1 MNTLYSS
8 HHVYLHLS
16 NNDLLQIPYN
26 QTLSSETPISSLT
39 PPPGGSRLVISSPF
53 SAQPVLYA
61 IDGHNL
67 NYYDPIGDV
76 WHQINSNALP
86 WCSDATPF
94 APPVLQQGIL
104 FYGGS
109 CSNNQALY
117 SYNTSTKATQK
128 QDTTVHPLGFADA
141 AYTNIDY
148 ATTVFVGGNTS
159 TSVWVGMNQVA
170 YYQGGWNY
178 RNVDNSNMLDS
189 RSGALLLPIYPA
201 SYSLDSTSTADRA
214 LILGGTVDGRTAEPY
229 SAVLEFG
236 DQGWGYHANASF
248 EVDGNVVGA
257 ALLFET
263 LVTIGEGQ
271 GQDQSKEADSEGGLQ
286 VQEKVKKSALNP
298 LRKRSTYSIQLYNVN
313 NLEPVQKY
321 VPSQAAT
328 STTPVTRAST
338 TVSQASSTSVAAT
351 TDTSISSPPSS
362 TTKSH
367 SGMSTGGIAALST
380 ILPLAAIFALL
391 GIWWYRKKKTN
402 EVQLPRERLDYF
414 DDFMPRDR
422 DVMSDANSLNSWTE
436 KRRIWESDHN
446 RNSIL
451 SNKDLVNNR
460 DSILDPDLPLPSPPR
475 PARKASVKSA
485 FSYDGNV
492 NDVQVLVSS
501 RRRTQLRVVNAD
513 EDLIDL

>member
-8 HHVYLHLS
+8 DHVYLHLS

-26 QTLSSETPISSLT
+26 QTLSSETPISTLT
-39 PPPGGSRLVISSPF
+39 PPPTGSRLVISSPF
-53 SAQPVLYA
+53 SSQPVLYA
-61 IDGHNL
+61 IDGHKI
-67 NYYDPIGDV
+67 NYYDSVGDV
-76 WHQINSNALP
+76 WHQINSNSLP

-109 CSNNQALY
+109 CSTNQVLY
-117 SYNTSTKATQK
+117 SYNTTTKATQK
-128 QDTTVHPLGFADA
+128 LDTTVHPLGFAQA

-201 SYSLDSTSTADRA
+201 SYSLDSDSRADRA
-214 LILGGTVDGRTAEPY
+214 LILGGTVDGRTADPY

-236 DQGWGYHANASF
+236 DQGWGYHGNSSF
-248 EVDGNVVGA
+248 EVDGGIVGA

-263 LVTIGEGQ
+263 LVTIGEG
-271 GQDQSKEADSEGGLQ
+271 GDAGHGKAAAAVVSEGGLQ
-286 VQEKVKKSALNP
+286 VQGKAALA
-298 LRKRSTYSIQLYNVN
+298 KRSGYSIQLFNVN

-321 VPSQAAT
+321 VPSQAAS
-328 STTPVTRAST
+328 STAASAST
-338 TVSQASSTSVAAT
+338 TISQASSTTVPAA
-351 TDTSISSPPSS
+351 TDTSSPSPSASSKSD
-362 TTKSH
+362 KSH

-391 GIWWYRKKKTN
+391 GVWWYRKKKTN

-422 DVMSDANSLNSWTE
+422 DAMSDANSLNSWTE
-436 KRRIWESDHN
+436 KRRNWESDLN

-460 DSILDPDLPLPSPPR
+460 DSILDPNLPLPSPPR

-485 FSYDGNV
+485 FSYDDNV

>member
-8 HHVYLHLS
+8 NHVYLHLS

-26 QTLSSETPISSLT
+26 QTLSSETPISTLT
-39 PPPGGSRLVISSPF
+39 APPDGSRLVISAPF
-53 SAQPVLYA
+53 SSQPVLYA
-61 IDGHNL
+61 INGHQV
-67 NYYDPIGDV
+67 NYYDTVGDTWHEIG
-76 WHQINSNALP
+76 SSMPP
-86 WCSDATPF
+86 WCSDATAF

-117 SYNTSTKATQK
+117 SYNTSTKATEK
-128 QDTTVHPLGFADA
+128 LETSVNPLGFTGS

-178 RNVDNSNMLDS
+178 RNVDNFNMLDS
-189 RSGALLLPIYPA
+189 RSDALLLPIYPA
-201 SYSLDSTSTADRA
+201 SFSLDSSSRADRA
-214 LILGGTVDGRTAEPY
+214 LILGGTVDGRTAQPY
-229 SAVLEFG
+229 SAVLQFG
-236 DQGWGYHANASF
+236 DLGWGYHGNSSF
-248 EVDGNVVGA
+248 EVQGSIVGA

-263 LVTIGEGQ
+263 LVTIGADEGQ
-271 GQDQSKEADSEGGLQ
+271 ENQQKSVLQ
-286 VQEKVKKSALNP
+286 IQEKI
-298 LRKRSTYSIQLYNVN
+298 KRFFGLAKRGPAYSIQLYNVN

-321 VPSQAAT
+321 VPSQAVSSSAPT
-328 STTPVTRAST
+328 SASSTSVTI
-338 TVSQASSTSVAAT
+338 SQASSTSAVAAA
-351 TDTSISSPPSS
+351 TDSASSAPSS
-362 TTKSH
+362 SSQKSH
-367 SGMSTGGIAALST
+367 SGMSTGGIAAVST
-380 ILPLAAIFALL
+380 ILPLVAIFALL
-391 GIWWYRKKKTN
+391 GVWWYRKKKN
-402 EVQLPRERLDYF
+402 SDVQLPRERLDYF

-422 DVMSDANSLNSWTE
+422 DAMSDANSLNSWTE
-436 KRRIWESDHN
+436 KRRIWESDLN

-451 SNKDLVNNR
+451 SNKDLINNR
-460 DSILDPDLPLPSPPR
+460 DSVLDPDLPIPSPPR
-475 PARKASVKSA
+475 TARKASVRSA
-485 FSYDGNV
+485 FSYDDNV

>member
-1 MNTLYSS
+1 MNTLYSTDY
-8 HHVYLHLS
+8 VYVHLS

-26 QTLSSETPISSLT
+26 QTLSSETPISTLA
-39 PPPGGSRLVISSPF
+39 PPPDGSTMVISSPF
-53 SAQPVLYA
+53 AQSVLYA
-61 IDGHNL
+61 ISGHSV
-67 NYYDPIGDV
+67 NYYDPVGDV
-76 WHQINSNALP
+76 WHVLSSSDAP

-94 APPVLQQGIL
+94 APPNLQQGIL

-109 CSNNQALY
+109 CSSNQVLY
-117 SYNTSTKATQK
+117 SFNTSTKATQ
-128 QDTTVHPLGFADA
+128 QLESSVHPLGFADA

-170 YYQGGWNY
+170 YFQGGWNY
-178 RNVDNSNMLDS
+178 RNVDNFGMLDS
-189 RSGALLLPIYPA
+189 RSGALLLPIFPA
-201 SYSLDSTSTADRA
+201 SYSLSSDSRADRA
-214 LILGGTVDGRTAEPY
+214 LILGGTVDGRTAQPY

-236 DQGWGYHANASF
+236 DQGWGYHGNASF
-248 EVDGNVVGA
+248 EVEGGIVGA

-263 LVTIGEGQ
+263 LVTIGKG
-271 GQDQSKEADSEGGLQ
+271 DVSKEAGLH
-286 VQEKVKKSALNP
+286 VQEKSLE
-298 LRKRSTYSIQLYNVN
+298 KRSLYSIQLYNVN

-328 STTPVTRAST
+328 SVLSTST
-338 TVSQASSTSVAAT
+338 TISQATSTSAPTAAPT
-351 TDTSISSPPSS
+351 TSTSPSS
-362 TTKSH
+362 DSSKH

-380 ILPLAAIFALL
+380 ILPLAAIIALL
-391 GIWWYRKKKTN
+391 GIWWYRKKKTSD
-402 EVQLPRERLDYF
+402 VQLPRERLDYF

-422 DVMSDANSLNSWTE
+422 DMSDANSLNSWTE
-436 KRRIWESDHN
+436 KRRIWESDLN

-451 SNKDLVNNR
+451 SNKDLVNR
-460 DSILDPDLPLPSPPR
+460 DSVLDPNLPLPSPPR

-485 FSYDGNV
+485 YSYDDNV

>member
-1 MNTLYSS
+1 MNTLYSTDN
-8 HHVYLHLS
+8 VYLHLS

-26 QTLSSETPISSLT
+26 QTLSSETPISTLT
-39 PPPGGSRLVISSPF
+39 PPPEGARLVISSPF
-53 SAQPVLYA
+53 SDKSVLYA
-61 IDGHNL
+61 INGHQI

-76 WHQINSNALP
+76 WHPIDTNTLP
-86 WCSDATPF
+86 WCLDATPF

-109 CSNNQALY
+109 CSNNQVLY
-117 SYNTSTKATQK
+117 SYNTTTKTTQK
-128 QDTTVHPLGFADA
+128 QDTTVHPLGFAQA

-148 ATTVFVGGNTS
+148 ATTVFLGGNTS

-201 SYSLDSTSTADRA
+201 SYSLDSESRADRA

-236 DQGWGYHANASF
+236 TQGWGYHGNASF
-248 EVDGNVVGA
+248 EVDGGIVGA

-263 LVTIGEGQ
+263 LVTIGKGSE
-271 GQDQSKEADSEGGLQ
+271 EGGLR
-286 VQEKVKKSALNP
+286 VQKKANALE
-298 LRKRSTYSIQLYNVN
+298 KRSTYSIQLYNVN

-321 VPSQAAT
+321 VPSQAA
-328 STTPVTRAST
+328 STVSSAST
-338 TVSQASSTSVAAT
+338 TISQASSTSVAAA
-351 TDTSISSPPSS
+351 TDTSTSSPTSS
-362 TTKSH
+362 DSNKPH
-367 SGMSTGGIAALST
+367 SGISTGGIAALST
-380 ILPLAAIFALL
+380 ILPLAAIIALL
-391 GIWWYRKKKTN
+391 GVWWYRKKKTN

-422 DVMSDANSLNSWTE
+422 EVMSDANSLNSWTE
-436 KRRIWESDHN
+436 KRRNWESDFN

-460 DSILDPDLPLPSPPR
+460 DSILEPNLPLPSPPR

-485 FSYDGNV
+485 FSYDDNV